1 MSDLL
6 DSISSPVD
14 LKKLPREELLN
25 LAEEIRGFMIDNVSK
40 TGGHLAPNLGVVE
53 LTLALHYVFDSPKDK
68 FVWDVGHQSYIHKIL
83 TGRREQFH
91 TLRQYKGLCGF
102 PKCEESEHD
111 AFGTGHS
118 STSISAALGMAIAR
132 DLKGD
137 DYNVVGIIGD
147 GALTGG
153 MAFEAL
159 NNAGDLHKKM
169 IVVLN
174 DNEMSIAR
182 NVGAMSEYL
191 ERMRSEPT
199 YSRIKRDVEVL
210 IKSIPSVGEQVLRTA
225 ERVKNSLKYML
236 VPGMLF
242 EEFGFRYIGPID
254 GHNLGSVIS
263 MLEYAKNI
271 NGPVLVHVLT
281 QKGRGYGPAEKNPDK
296 FHGISAF
303 DVETG
308 IKVPS
313 TNPGVKTYTEVFS
326 STMLELAAKDER
338 VVAISAAMPDGTGL
352 TAFANRYPERFF
364 DVGIAEQHATTM
376 AAGMAVS
383 GLRPVLALYST
394 FAQRAYDQISH
405 DICLQK
411 LPVILALDRAGLV
424 GDDGATH
431 HGVFDL
437 SYLSHIPNMVVMAPQ
452 HEAELRDMLFT
463 ALELNCPVAI
473 RYPRGSGVGVPTDQP
488 PELLPLG
495 KAQII
500 SEAGRV
506 MLVGVGNMVS
516 IAKRVAD
523 KLNREGLDVGVINA
537 RFVKPFDKE
546 LFIGLAQKGV
556 KLVFLE
562 ENVKAGGFASNVT
575 MELLAAGCLD
585 SEAVMSVAIED
596 EFVTHGSKDLL
607 HQELGFDVPSLVRK
621 VRNFIN
627 INRDKL

>member
-546 LFIGLAQKGV
+546 LFIDLAQKGV

>member
-1 MSDLL
+1 MTDLL
-6 DSISSPVD
+6 NKINSPAD
-14 LKKLPREELLN
+14 LKQLSKEELPL
-25 LAEEIRGFMIDNVSK
+25 LATEIRKFMIENVSQ

-53 LTLALHYVFDSPKDK
+53 LSLALHYVFNSPKDK
-68 FVWDVGHQSYIHKIL
+68 LVWDVGHQSYIHKII
-83 TGRREQFH
+83 TGRRDVFH
-91 TLRQYKGLCGF
+91 TLRQYKGICGF
-102 PKCEESEHD
+102 PKPDESEYD

-132 DLKGD
+132 DVRGE

-174 DNEMSIAR
+174 DNEMSIAK

-254 GHNLGSVIS
+254 GHNLDSVIS

-271 NGPVLVHVLT
+271 TGPVLVHVIT
-281 QKGRGYGPAEKNPDK
+281 QKGRGYEPAEKNPDK

-303 DVETG
+303 DIETG
-308 IKVPS
+308 AKIPS
-313 TNPGVKTYTEVFS
+313 GPAGAKTYTEVFS
-326 STMLELAAKDER
+326 STMLELAAQDER
-338 VVAISAAMPDGTGL
+338 IVAISAAMPDGTGL
-352 TAFANRYPERFF
+352 TAFANRYPDRFF
-364 DVGIAEQHATTM
+364 DVGIAEQHAATM
-376 AAGMAVS
+376 AAGMAIN

-405 DICLQK
+405 DICLQN

-437 SYLSHIPNMVVMAPQ
+437 SYLSHLPNMVIMAPR
-452 HEAELRDMLFT
+452 HEGELRNMLFT
-463 ALELNCPVAI
+463 AFNLNCPVAV
-473 RYPRGSGVGVPTDQP
+473 RYPRGAGLGVATDTQMQ
-488 PELLPLG
+488 LLPLG
-495 KAQII
+495 KAEVL
-500 SEAGRV
+500 SKGEKA
-506 MLVGVGNMVS
+506 MLIGVGNMVD
-516 IAKRVAD
+516 VAERTAE
-523 KLNREGLDVGVINA
+523 KLNREGLGVGVINA

-546 LFIGLAQKGV
+546 LFIDLAKKGV
-556 KLVFLE
+556 KMVFLE
-562 ENVKAGGFASNVT
+562 ENVKAGGFASNVL
-575 MELLAAGCLD
+575 MALLEAGCLHD
-585 SEAVMSVAIED
+585 KNIMSIAIDD

-607 HQELGFDVPSLVRK
+607 HKELGFDVPSLVSK
-621 VRNFIN
+621 IRNFIN
-627 INRDKL
+627 EK

>member
-1 MSDLL
+1 MSNLL

-102 PKCEESEHD
+102 PKCEESEYD

-281 QKGRGYGPAEKNPDK
+281 QKGRGYEPAEKNPDK

-313 TNPGVKTYTEVFS
+313 TSPGVKTYTEVFS

-437 SYLSHIPNMVVMAPQ
+437 SYLSHIPNIVIMAPQ

-463 ALELNCPVAI
+463 ALELDCPVAI
-473 RYPRGSGVGVPTDQP
+473 RYPRGAGVGVPTDQP
-488 PELLPLG
+488 PQLLPLG

-500 SEAGRV
+500 NEAGRV

-546 LFIGLAQKGV
+546 LFIDLAQKGV

-562 ENVKAGGFASNVT
+562 ENVKAGGFASNVS
-575 MELLAAGCLD
+575 MELLSAGCLD
-585 SEAVMSVAIED
+585 SGAVMSVAIED

>member
-1 MSDLL
+1 MSNLL

-102 PKCEESEHD
+102 PKCEESEYD

-191 ERMRSEPT
+191 ERMRSEPA

-281 QKGRGYGPAEKNPDK
+281 QKGRGYEPAEKNPDK

-313 TNPGVKTYTEVFS
+313 TSPGVKTYTEVFS

-546 LFIGLAQKGV
+546 LFIDLAQKGV

>member
-1 MSDLL
+1 MTDLL
-6 DSISSPVD
+6 NKINSPAD
-14 LKKLPREELLN
+14 LKQLSKEELPL
-25 LAEEIRGFMIDNVSK
+25 LAAEIRKFMIENVSK

-53 LTLALHYVFDSPKDK
+53 LSLALHYVFNSPQDK
-68 FVWDVGHQSYIHKIL
+68 LVWDVGHQSYIHKII
-83 TGRREQFH
+83 TGRRDVFH
-91 TLRQYKGLCGF
+91 TLRQHKGICGF
-102 PKCEESEHD
+102 PKPEESEYD

-132 DLKGD
+132 DVRGE

-159 NNAGDLHKKM
+159 NNAGDLHKKL

-174 DNEMSIAR
+174 DNEMSIAK

-254 GHNLGSVIS
+254 GHNLDSVIS
-263 MLEYAKNI
+263 MLEYAKNTT
-271 NGPVLVHVLT
+271 GPVLVHVIT
-281 QKGRGYGPAEKNPDK
+281 QKGLGYEPAEKNPDK

-303 DVETG
+303 DIETG
-308 IKVPS
+308 AKIPS
-313 TNPGVKTYTEVFS
+313 GPAGVKTYTEVFS

-338 VVAISAAMPDGTGL
+338 IVAISAAMPDGTGL
-352 TAFANRYPERFF
+352 TAFANRYPDRFF
-364 DVGIAEQHATTM
+364 DVGIAEQHAATM
-376 AAGMAVS
+376 AAGMAIN

-405 DICLQK
+405 DICLQN

-437 SYLSHIPNMVVMAPQ
+437 SYLSHLPNMVIMAPR
-452 HEAELRDMLFT
+452 HEGELRNMLFT
-463 ALELNCPVAI
+463 AFDLNCPVAI
-473 RYPRGSGVGVPTDQP
+473 RYPRGAGLGVPTDAQLQ
-488 PELLPLG
+488 LLPLG
-495 KAQII
+495 KA
-500 SEAGRV
+500 EVLTTGEKA
-506 MLVGVGNMVS
+506 MLVGVGNMVD
-516 IAKRVAD
+516 VAERTAE
-523 KLNREGLDVGVINA
+523 KLNREGLGVGVINA

-546 LFIGLAQKGV
+546 LFIDLAKKGV
-556 KLVFLE
+556 KMVFLE
-562 ENVKAGGFASNVT
+562 ENVKAGGFASNVL
-575 MELLAAGCLD
+575 MALLDAGCLHD
-585 SEAVMSVAIED
+585 KNIMSIGIGD

-607 HQELGFDVPSLVRK
+607 HKELGFDVPSLVSKIRI
-621 VRNFIN
+621 FIN
-627 INRDKL
+627 EK

>member
-6 DSISSPVD
+6 NQINSPAD
-14 LKKLPREELLN
+14 LKKLPKGELVN
-25 LAEEIRGFMIDNVSK
+25 LAEEIRRFMIDNVSK

-53 LTLALHYVFDSPKDK
+53 LTLALHYVFDSPQDK

-83 TGRREQFH
+83 TGRRDQFH
-91 TLRQYKGLCGF
+91 TLRQHKGICGF
-102 PKCEESEHD
+102 PKCEESEYD

-118 STSISAALGMAIAR
+118 STSISAALGMAAAR
-132 DLKGD
+132 DLQGD
-137 DYNVVGIIGD
+137 NYNVIGIIGD

-210 IKSIPSVGEQVLRTA
+210 IKSIPSVGEKVLKTA

-254 GHNLGSVIS
+254 GHNLESVIS

-271 NGPVLVHVLT
+271 DGPVLVHVIT
-281 QKGRGYGPAEKNPDK
+281 QKGRGYEPAEKNPDK

-308 IKVPS
+308 TKLPS
-313 TNPGVKTYTEVFS
+313 APAGVKTYTEVFS
-326 STMLELAAKDER
+326 STMLELAAQDER
-338 VVAISAAMPDGTGL
+338 IVAISAAMPDGTGL

-364 DVGIAEQHATTM
+364 DVGIAEQHAATM

-383 GLRPVLALYST
+383 GLKPVLALYST

-405 DICLQK
+405 DICLQN

-437 SYLSHIPNMVVMAPQ
+437 SYLSHLPNMVIMAPQ
-452 HEAELRDMLFT
+452 HEAELREMLFT
-463 ALELNCPVAI
+463 AFGLNCPVAI
-473 RYPRGSGVGVPTDQP
+473 RYPRGAGLGLPLDQP
-488 PELLPLG
+488 LQALPLA
-495 KAQII
+495 KAQVI
-500 SEAGRV
+500 SSGERA
-506 MLVGVGNMVS
+506 MLVGVGNMVNV
-516 IAKRVAD
+516 AERVAE
-523 KLNREGLDVGVINA
+523 KLNREGLSVGVVNA
-537 RFVKPFDKE
+537 RFVKPFDEE
-546 LFIGLAQKGV
+546 LFISLAQQGIKMI
-556 KLVFLE
+556 FLE
-562 ENVKAGGFASNVT
+562 ENVKAGGFASNVI
-575 MELLAAGCLD
+575 MKLLDKGCLQTN
-585 SEAVMSVAIED
+585 SCMSIAIED

-607 HQELGFDVPSLVRK
+607 HQDLGFDVPSLVSK

-627 INRDKL
+627 KN